1 MVDTMMQT
9 YLRNKEEEFVTQ
21 GGIKERMTAA
31 RLGYRTSER
40 EALAEARCQIQEL
53 SDEITRLRQEN
64 TALKRQLA
72 ALGER
77 GERG

>member
-1 MVDTMMQT
+1 MMQT
-9 YLRNKEEEFVTQ
+9 YLKNKEQEFVAQ

-53 SDEITRLRQEN
+53 SDEIARLRQEN

-72 ALGER
+72 ALEGR
-77 GERG
+77 KLKR

>member
-1 MVDTMMQT
+1 
-9 YLRNKEEEFVTQ
+9 
-21 GGIKERMTAA
+21 MTAA

-53 SDEITRLRQEN
+53 SDEIARLRQEN

-72 ALGER
+72 ALEGR
-77 GERG
+77 KLKR

>member
-9 YLRNKEEEFVTQ
+9 YLKNKEQEFVTQ
-21 GGIKERMTAA
+21 GGIKERMSAA

-40 EALAEARCQIQEL
+40 EALAEARCQMQEL
-53 SDEITRLRQEN
+53 RDEIARLRQEN

-77 GERG
+77 GEGR